1 MRYDEVI
8 AGAFQPS
15 PPGISPAPTV
25 GASPARR
32 FRDAIEP
39 IAMHSVWSRT
49 TNEALAELGLDFMT
63 SYVWGR
69 ASALGEPDT
78 GVVVSAFA
86 VFAPELIGAI
96 YEQGRAA
103 CDRDRLMAVR
113 TEATIAS
120 LTQALG
126 DADVGSVAE
135 ALYSAVSTADATAR
149 PLFAGFQTQ
158 PWPTD
163 PVGRLWHG
171 CELAREHRGDSHN
184 AVCIVEGLGP
194 IEMNVLTELWLGM
207 PLGTYSATRGWTT
220 DQIAASADRLRAGG
234 WLDRDQLSDEGRARR
249 DAIEA
254 RTDAMEQGI
263 VDALGGDLD
272 SIVTQLDDW
281 SQRCIDAAAFPPN
294 AFKRAAG

>member
-8 AGAFQPS
+8 AGAFEPS
-15 PPGISPAPTV
+15 PPGVRPAPTV
-25 GASPARR
+25 DASPARR

-69 ASALGEPDT
+69 ASALGEPET
-78 GVVVSAFA
+78 GVVVSTFA

-103 CDRDRLMAVR
+103 CDRDRLITVR
-113 TEATIAS
+113 TEATTTS
-120 LTQALG
+120 LTEALG
-126 DADVGSVAE
+126 DAEVDAVAD
-135 ALYSAVSTADATAR
+135 ALQAAVSAADATAR

-158 PWPTD
+158 PWPD
-163 PVGRLWHG
+163 DAVGRLWHA

-184 AVCIVEGLGP
+184 AVCIAEGLGP
-194 IEMNVLTELWLGM
+194 VEMNVLTELWLGM
-207 PLGTYSATRGWTT
+207 PLGSYSGTRGWSP
-220 DQIAASADRLRAGG
+220 DRIAESAEGLRAQG
-234 WLDRDQLSDEGRARR
+234 WLDGDRLSSEGRARR
-249 DAIEA
+249 DSIEA

-263 VDALGGDLD
+263 IDALGDDLE
-272 SIVTQLDDW
+272 SVIARLDEW
-281 SQRCIDAAAFPPN
+281 SRRCVDAAAFPPN